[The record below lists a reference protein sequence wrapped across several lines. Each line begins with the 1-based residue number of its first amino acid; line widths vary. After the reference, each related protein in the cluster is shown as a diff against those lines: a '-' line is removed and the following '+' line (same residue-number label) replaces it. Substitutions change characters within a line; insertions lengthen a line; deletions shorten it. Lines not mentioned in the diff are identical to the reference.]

1 MDKDKIFARWQF
13 FILRRAFH
21 ICNKIFLYW
30 LGSQRNVLRIQEQ
43 MRLVLAFLI
52 FPVVHWKYPGGQA
65 TGSRFKLPVF
75 FWKKSEG
82 VDLWSGVY
90 VADHSDCFGLLWLNF
105 KVCEKNIYFF
115 EKKECFYGKRDD
127 ERRVNSKAEWQRIS
141 LRILSNN
148 NNNSDAYSLFTL
160 CSERFPK
167 PWDSNSLSPHR
178 MPSTL
183 AELSS
188 WWPQGQE
195 CWPRAL
201 GSSAVSEI
209 LDFVQGIFPGKALAP
224 SWYFHQRC
232 VKIHPGWQRGRAGG
246 RKHIWFCDHMWL

>member
-52 FPVVHWKYPGGQA
+52 FPVVHWKCPGGQA
-65 TGSRFKLPVF
+65 TGSRFRLPVF

-105 KVCEKNIYFF
+105 KVCEKYIYFF
-115 EKKECFYGKRDD
+115 EKRECFYCKRDD

-141 LRILSNN
+141 LRTLSNN
-148 NNNSDAYSLFTL
+148 NNTSDAYCLFTL
-160 CSERFPK
+160 CSECFPK
-167 PWDSNSLSPHR
+167 PWDSNSLRPR
-178 MPSTL
+178 RTPSTL

-188 WWPQGQE
+188 WWPRGQE

-201 GSSAVSEI
+201 GSSAVPEI
-209 LDFVQGIFPGKALAP
+209 LDFVQGVFPGKALAP
-224 SWYFHQRC
+224 SWYFHQSC

-246 RKHIWFCDHMWL
+246 RKHIWFCDHTWL